1 MVYLCQPL
9 VPISCRSVY
18 LVAIVDLLYVDF
30 VDIPTQERVEHWN
43 YLQRIIHHLPRDAKK
58 LPIGIVIGGNCP
70 KALQLL
76 ETILRSFRVSVQIGL
91 VVCC

>member
-1 MVYLCQPL
+1 VVKTLTSED
-9 VPISCRSVY
+9 VDRY
-18 LVAIVDLLYVDF
+18 LVAIVDLLYLLTLF
-30 VDIPTQERVEHWN
+30 IPTQEKVEHWN
-43 YLQRIIHHLPRDAKK
+43 YLQRIIHHLPKNAKQ

-76 ETILRSFRVSVQIGL
+76 ETILRSFRISVQIGL